1 VTYLLFS
8 YHVFL
13 LWFVRK
19 CQRNLT
25 LAFHKINL
33 KFGINKF
40 SKKNIILDIFED
52 GEEDQEQ
59 AQGLIVSP
67 LPLS

>member
-1 VTYLLFS
+1 
-8 YHVFL
+8 
-13 LWFVRK
+13 
-19 CQRNLT
+19 

-40 SKKNIILDIFED
+40 SKKNIILDIFEN
-52 GEEDQEQ
+52 GEEDKEQ